1 MKDTDKQK
9 EFIELRAKNWSFQ
22 RISNEIGVSKPTL
35 IKWDKEFRYEIE
47 TLNSIEMEGL
57 YQEYRTT
64 NMQRVE
70 YLGEMHQKLVSEL
83 QERDLQDVRTDKLLD
98 MAIKTSDKLEEIK
111 SSKDLRFRT
120 KEDIEEQK
128 EKDIA
133 YENSML
139 NISLF

>member
-83 QERDLQDVRTDKLLD
+83 QERDLKDVRTDKLLD

-128 EKDIA
+128 EKDVA

>member
-83 QERDLQDVRTDKLLD
+83 QERD
-98 MAIKTSDKLEEIK
+98 I
-111 SSKDLRFRT
+111 
-120 KEDIEEQK
+120 
-128 EKDIA
+128 
-133 YENSML
+133 
-139 NISLF
+139 

>member
-1 MKDTDKQK
+1 
-9 EFIELRAKNWSFQ
+9 
-22 RISNEIGVSKPTL
+22 
-35 IKWDKEFRYEIE
+35 
-47 TLNSIEMEGL
+47 MEGL

-83 QERDLQDVRTDKLLD
+83 QERDLKDVRTDKLLD

>member
-1 MKDTDKQK
+1 
-9 EFIELRAKNWSFQ
+9 
-22 RISNEIGVSKPTL
+22 
-35 IKWDKEFRYEIE
+35 
-47 TLNSIEMEGL
+47 
-57 YQEYRTT
+57 
-64 NMQRVE
+64 
-70 YLGEMHQKLVSEL
+70 
-83 QERDLQDVRTDKLLD
+83 

>member
-83 QERDLQDVRTDKLLD
+83 QERDLKDVRTDKLLD